1 MYRNE
6 KLVGEAIRESGI
18 DRSEIFVSEYDVLGF
33 CISILICVHRLAS
46 KVAAEAAGYRSTT
59 KIIDESLALTGLGA
73 SRTVLLAQKAELG
86 GM

>member
-18 DRSEIFVSEYDVLGF
+18 DRGHIFVSECRIDRTGGSSRFELYPQ
-33 CISILICVHRLAS
+33 IAS
-46 KVAAEAAGYRSTT
+46 KVASSYAGYD
-59 KIIDESLALTGLGA
+59 KAAEIINESLKLTGF
-73 SRTVLLAQKAELG
+73 